1 MTYSNNTTIL
11 SVVKKIIRL
20 ILIISI
26 ISEMIFFPSWEN
38 FCGCI
43 MTFICWYIFDHFF
56 LLRAIILKYPFA
68 FIMYTSMFFYRFL
81 PLPATL
87 LENKPIT
94 YGLQIPY
101 MTFLFET
108 LLFIVS
114 SFAFRFSFSLNRK
127 NNKLQKILLRIG
139 FFKPLPSTVIWVLGC
154 IGLLARLS
162 SFAVG
167 NVEYGD
173 IGNKFT
179 SGLIFLMY
187 TPFCLFFPSL
197 YTYQSQKLKNSKHNK
212 ALWAYFTIVTLLG
225 IASNSRENM
234 IIAIGTFILIGLLYQ
249 IKRNIHFSQISPAKI
264 LFMGI
269 ITYIGINI
277 LSDFSTAMLYNRSIR
292 SDVNKKELL
301 NRTLETYKNKELM
314 NKLNQINQLEK
325 AQPLLSYKYG
335 WDETYVDNF
344 MLNRYCNI
352 RITDQ
357 TLYYALNTTDDNNRM
372 KKNFIDN
379 LISLLPTPILERLD
393 IDLNKQDIRHSRGDL
408 LYAIGTHSNI
418 FSGFRVTS
426 HVADGLM
433 TFGLLYFP
441 IQFIIFLCIFKLQNA
456 LVFYT
461 RKKYIYSIFGLICF
475 FTFFG
480 LFRNA
485 NGCSGDTMYLLRGFW
500 QSLILFGS
508 LSYIIRKIHIKL
520 HQSKALH

>member
-1 MTYSNNTTIL
+1 M
-11 SVVKKIIRL
+11 
-20 ILIISI
+20 
-26 ISEMIFFPSWEN
+26 
-38 FCGCI
+38 
-43 MTFICWYIFDHFF
+43 
-56 LLRAIILKYPFA
+56 
-68 FIMYTSMFFYRFL
+68 
-81 PLPATL
+81 
-87 LENKPIT
+87 
-94 YGLQIPY
+94 
-101 MTFLFET
+101 
-108 LLFIVS
+108 
-114 SFAFRFSFSLNRK
+114 
-127 NNKLQKILLRIG
+127 
-139 FFKPLPSTVIWVLGC
+139 
-154 IGLLARLS
+154 
-162 SFAVG
+162 
-167 NVEYGD
+167 
-173 IGNKFT
+173 
-179 SGLIFLMY
+179 
-187 TPFCLFFPSL
+187 
-197 YTYQSQKLKNSKHNK
+197 
-212 ALWAYFTIVTLLG
+212 
-225 IASNSRENM
+225 
-234 IIAIGTFILIGLLYQ
+234 
-249 IKRNIHFSQISPAKI
+249 FSQISPAKI

-418 FSGFRVTS
+418 FPGFRVTS